1 MTTSTES
8 TDATLQQFFT
18 AIGKTGKVIIRL
30 LLPKDLDPHTA
41 YDLGEKLKQDNFN
54 LLGYKKDGK
63 SFKSIQQGI
72 LDLSNLSYQAL
83 KHDGSPRGR
92 RVINGIAELQNLNNR
107 GFGIYFLANVGTG
120 FNSADMTEG
129 LCLFHESDKASI
141 EEQQLEIDRIT
152 KEFGKPTA
160 VIETGKSLHA
170 YYRLTETLDRDLW
183 PNYQRR
189 WLQFSNCDDAS
200 LSNINRL
207 MRVTGFNHVRWDKE
221 HRRFVFKLCQ
231 TRQINPGVSYGSE
244 QFDRVLPELD
254 LNHWAVSVEQSN
266 GDGFDMRSM
275 VEYLEGYDPIGRRGW
290 LTAKCPVHGG
300 ESMDSLHINQ
310 ETGAFISHCGCE
322 SKDVFRE
329 TKILARAAGYTAEV
343 SAKQQVVEEDQPD
356 IINLSAIVSEDIRK
370 IVESSTGSELS
381 TKLML
386 YATEN
391 KFQQGVVVKLAEQ
404 IQEEIDQAEDDPT
417 ELKTSVDKKLEA
429 ISKDFPLSKLFPANI
444 AEPLAEY
451 CQGTA
456 APQGLMAMALITC
469 LASLQ
474 HPKTNLICFGN
485 TDRRA
490 KPIFWLGVYGIS
502 GNGKTHSYA
511 PPLKAVK
518 NLGEEHN
525 LSHNE
530 KVNEW
535 EAVQRKVKN
544 KKPAD
549 IDPALLEQSEEP
561 KPDRERYWVGDVTIE
576 ALLTRCAK
584 QQDRGL
590 LLYSPELLGWCL
602 RMDPAKGE
610 VEYWLSLWDGDSV
623 EGDRIG
629 REFPPLT
636 NPSISVMGGV
646 QPDVMSKLIAKGE
659 DIQNGFMPR
668 LALVRFEEVPKP
680 PLSESKPPDYLEL
693 KKLFK
698 AVADTKEPIEIKLD
712 ASCFSASDQW
722 DREMDDRR
730 LAESRKSIKPLF
742 PKFNGYS
749 YRIALMLHI
758 INRAIDPSQT
768 DNVPLST
775 FEAAIEFTRW
785 LLGQSISVYEE
796 LLGDAKEDSIAKFLN
811 SAKYAGWMTVRQFHK
826 PNWRKFKTAL
836 DARKAIEEMIN
847 LGYIETNGE
856 KITSKKFKFKS
867 VDARKRGQVD
877 RTPEML
883 ASRRLESSTTNVD
896 TVDSKS
902 RSDHG
907 STVSDDIKSVD
918 KFERNEDL
926 NNVHTQEESTPEKMS
941 TDLSTHLAAA
951 SNQGTERITADG
963 NEGLSTVSTSHVD
976 GLNAFTEIDTA
987 FLSTCPRI
995 SDVHNYKT
1003 STEKEQLNYI
1013 PMGEDEDDC

>member
-1 MTTSTES
+1 MTKYMQS
-8 TDATLQQFFT
+8 TDALH
-18 AIGKTGKVIIRL
+18 A
-30 LLPKDLDPHTA
+30 LPKEWELTA
-41 YDLGEKLKQDNFN
+41 VRQKRAYIPDWQQTGLPRELIKQEITTD
-54 LLGYKKDGK
+54 KAD
-63 SFKSIQQGI
+63 
-72 LDLSNLSYQAL
+72 
-83 KHDGSPRGR
+83 
-92 RVINGIAELQNLNNR
+92 
-107 GFGIYFLANVGTG
+107 GFGILTGELSGGLIAIDCDGHEPHARLREILGVDIPKTVSFASGKDGRAQYLYSVPQEYWAGISTKKEGDANNGGQLEFRWDGCYSVLPPSAHPETDGYYWV
-120 FNSADMTEG
+120 NSPDD
-129 LCLFHESDKASI
+129 CLIAPLPDKA
-141 EEQQLEIDRIT
+141 L
-152 KEFGKPTA
+152 
-160 VIETGKSLHA
+160 
-170 YYRLTETLDRDLW
+170 
-183 PNYQRR
+183 
-189 WLQFSNCDDAS
+189 
-200 LSNINRL
+200 
-207 MRVTGFNHVRWDKE
+207 
-221 HRRFVFKLCQ
+221 
-231 TRQINPGVSYGSE
+231 
-244 QFDRVLPELD
+244 
-254 LNHWAVSVEQSN
+254 
-266 GDGFDMRSM
+266 
-275 VEYLEGYDPIGRRGW
+275 EYLLNLCKPKEKAAAKPSKKVAPTILPIPLERCLSKAHREALENGVGEGGRNNTAHSLAKDLLGCVEW
-290 LTAKCPVHGG
+290 LTALEEPYSGDPYSLYRDYCYRCNPPLPEREREATWKSANRGTQEPSIPDDEAFQNCIDKWKREHGLKTTTPSENKSS
-300 ESMDSLHINQ
+300 ESNKTPLMDAITAAVNNLS
-310 ETGAFISHCGCE
+310 GAG
-322 SKDVFRE
+322 
-329 TKILARAAGYTAEV
+329 LTAEL
-343 SAKQQVVEEDQPD
+343 A
-356 IINLSAIVSEDIRK
+356 AISKGYDRPI
-370 IVESSTGSELS
+370 GSIE
-381 TKLML
+381 KM
-386 YATEN
+386 A
-391 KFQQGVVVKLAEQ
+391 AQ

-511 PPLKAVK
+511 PLLKAVK

-811 SAKYAGWMTVRQFHK
+811 SAK
-826 PNWRKFKTAL
+826 
-836 DARKAIEEMIN
+836 
-847 LGYIETNGE
+847 
-856 KITSKKFKFKS
+856 
-867 VDARKRGQVD
+867 
-877 RTPEML
+877 
-883 ASRRLESSTTNVD
+883 
-896 TVDSKS
+896 
-902 RSDHG
+902 
-907 STVSDDIKSVD
+907 
-918 KFERNEDL
+918 
-926 NNVHTQEESTPEKMS
+926 
-941 TDLSTHLAAA
+941 
-951 SNQGTERITADG
+951 
-963 NEGLSTVSTSHVD
+963 
-976 GLNAFTEIDTA
+976 
-987 FLSTCPRI
+987 
-995 SDVHNYKT
+995 
-1003 STEKEQLNYI
+1003 
-1013 PMGEDEDDC
+1013 